1 MVLPFYVWCSVLSS
15 DIYWWGSTFRKED
28 GNSADQW
35 RDIRLVVQA
44 KLSECQAVK
53 MKTGEAAMAKV
64 IMVQGT
70 MSNAGKS
77 LLAAG
82 LCRIFKQDG
91 YRVAPFKSQNMA
103 LNSFITSEGLEMG
116 RAQVMQAEAAGIEP
130 SVRMNPIL
138 LKPTSDVG
146 SQVIVNGE
154 VRQNMRAAEYFKYKK
169 SLIPD
174 IMKAYNSLA
183 EENDIIVVEGAG
195 SPAEI
200 NLKSEDIVNMGL
212 AKLLKAPVLLAG
224 DIDRGGVFA
233 QLAGTMML
241 LEKEEQQMVKGLIIN
256 KFRGD
261 KRILDPGIE
270 MLKDYTPVPVVGV
283 VPYMQVDID
292 DEDSLADRLDRHEGK
307 GVIDI
312 AVIRVPRM
320 SNFTDFNALERMQG
334 VTLRY
339 VEKIHQLGSPDLI
352 LLPGTK
358 NTMGDLKWMR
368 MNGLEAAVLKQASD
382 GTLVMGICGGYQM
395 LGMTLEDPDGVEEGG
410 SMRGMELLPVHTVF
424 EKAKTRTR
432 VLGMTEAL
440 NGPWQLLSGSAFE
453 GYEIHMGETTYEPG
467 AAVFSTIAETAGT
480 HNGKGS
486 SANGCQYQNAAG
498 SYVHGIFDSVQMQKA
513 LIELLCQR
521 KGLSGETVSWIDEKV
536 YKEQQYDKLAEGLRE
551 SMDMARIYQIL
562 EEGLA

>member
-1 MVLPFYVWCSVLSS
+1 
-15 DIYWWGSTFRKED
+15 
-28 GNSADQW
+28 
-35 RDIRLVVQA
+35 
-44 KLSECQAVK
+44 
-53 MKTGEAAMAKV
+53 
-64 IMVQGT
+64 
-70 MSNAGKS
+70 
-77 LLAAG
+77 
-82 LCRIFKQDG
+82 
-91 YRVAPFKSQNMA
+91 
-103 LNSFITSEGLEMG
+103 
-116 RAQVMQAEAAGIEP
+116 
-130 SVRMNPIL
+130 
-138 LKPTSDVG
+138 
-146 SQVIVNGE
+146 
-154 VRQNMRAAEYFKYKK
+154 
-169 SLIPD
+169 
-174 IMKAYNSLA
+174 
-183 EENDIIVVEGAG
+183 
-195 SPAEI
+195 
-200 NLKSEDIVNMGL
+200 
-212 AKLLKAPVLLAG
+212 
-224 DIDRGGVFA
+224 
-233 QLAGTMML
+233 
-241 LEKEEQQMVKGLIIN
+241 
-256 KFRGD
+256 
-261 KRILDPGIE
+261 

-292 DEDSLADRLDRHEGK
+292 DEDSLADRLDRHERK

-440 NGPWQLLSGSAFE
+440 NGPWQLLSGIAFE

>member
-1 MVLPFYVWCSVLSS
+1 
-15 DIYWWGSTFRKED
+15 
-28 GNSADQW
+28 
-35 RDIRLVVQA
+35 
-44 KLSECQAVK
+44 
-53 MKTGEAAMAKV
+53 MAKV

-292 DEDSLADRLDRHEGK
+292 DEDSLADRLDRHERK

-440 NGPWQLLSGSAFE
+440 NGPWQLLSGIAFE
-453 GYEIHMGETTYEPG
+453 GCEIHMGETTYEPG